1 MGLQELEDVEEI
13 LKAEQEAS
21 LDERHSKGSGESFIQ
36 PDGNGIDGA
45 DTEAMK
51 SVMLQKLESKNN
63 DLVSF
68 CFYFSFAWGS
78 LIMYT

>member
-45 DTEAMK
+45 
-51 SVMLQKLESKNN
+51 VMLQKLESKKNVM
-63 DLVSF
+63 VSF
-68 CFYFSFAWGS
+68 HLHGV
-78 LIMYT
+78 L